1 MPRMGHANP
10 RTYGTKLLMPKYE
23 DTETASPVT
32 SRVCDVEHYELTGEL
47 KYIDEGEVVMP
58 SVDTIENAKRMRAD
72 LKTLERFE
80 AVGSYSDV
88 AKKYLTSK
96 TTSHAHLMHLRHLA
110 TEQEKKVK
118 EERQMI
124 NKAIGAC
131 KPEVEETADIAPEDK
146 TTTSDESKGTVAVD
160 CLKEGKEE
168 AENSIVTDYRESF
181 GEDLRI
187 PADEPEDK
195 ELYEHVEHA
204 DEPLSEETL
213 KKINDRVEEVL
224 TKKNEADLV
233 GPIEVHDEGIDTPLG
248 KMSAKTGRYMCVD
261 CGKGILDGVAVFAQS
276 GLCKS
281 CSETLVAEEKECGP
295 CAEDKISAEE
305 FDRIM
310 SEVEFQWTALPIT
323 KAQTIEELWKRLEST
338 TCALHKMTIEQ
349 AERDFQK
356 RLAGVIEGC

>member
-32 SRVCDVEHYELTGEL
+32 TRVCDVEHYELTGEL

-58 SVDTIENAKRMRAD
+58 SVDTIENAKRMRAE

-181 GEDLRI
+181 GEDLREV
-187 PADEPEDK
+187 DQS
-195 ELYEHVEHA
+195 ELQ
-204 DEPLSEETL
+204 
-213 KKINDRVEEVL
+213 
-224 TKKNEADLV
+224 
-233 GPIEVHDEGIDTPLG
+233 DEGIDTPLG
-248 KMSAKTGRYMCVD
+248 KMSTKTARYMCVD